1 MREDMFDIAF
11 DQIGLLGP
19 AGVLRPLP
27 PATKTTKTP

>member
-1 MREDMFDIAF
+1 MREDIFDIAF

-27 PATKTTKTP
+27 ITKTTKTL